1 MNLKLKLIFFYFF
14 CSMNF
19 LEAKKYFFN
28 ECASVLD
35 KDELEELFSRIT
47 EHLTGL
53 SKLDLLANKS
63 TEMNVE
69 ALNSI
74 IADLK
79 IHKPIQYILGYEWF
93 GKFKLQVTKNTL
105 IPRPETEELTL
116 WILDTLKEKKNQ
128 YLFIIDIGTG
138 SGCIPIYLKSVLVKA
153 EILAM
158 DINQKTIE
166 IAIQNAKNHHL
177 DIDFFQDD
185 ILNLFHTFSEKFDVI
200 VSNPPYI
207 LESEKTT
214 MSERVTAYEPHEAL
228 FVTNKDPMQFY
239 KSIVS
244 FAKNNLKK
252 DGFLF
257 FETHQDYAEDVF
269 NLCKENGFETALKKD
284 MYENNRMI
292 KAMLGI

>member
-1 MNLKLKLIFFYFF
+1 
-14 CSMNF
+14 MNF

-35 KDELEELFSRIT
+35 EDESEELFSRII
-47 EHLTGL
+47 EDQTGL
-53 SKLDLLANKS
+53 SKIDLLANKS
-63 TEMNVE
+63 IELNLVT
-69 ALNSI
+69 LNSI
-74 IADLK
+74 IDDLK
-79 IHKPIQYILGYEWF
+79 KHKPIQYILGYEWF
-93 GKFKLQVTKNTL
+93 GKFKLHVTENTL
-105 IPRPETEELTL
+105 IPRPETEELVL
-116 WILDTLKEKKNQ
+116 WIVETLKEKNNQ
-128 YLFIIDIGTG
+128 NAFIIDIGTG
-138 SGCIPIYLKSVLVKA
+138 SGCIPIYLKSTLQKA

-166 IAIQNAKNHHL
+166 VAIQNAKNYAV

-207 LESEKTT
+207 LETEKKG
-214 MSERVTAYEPHEAL
+214 MSKRVIAYEPYEAL
-228 FVTNKDPMQFY
+228 FVTNNDPLQFY
-239 KSIVS
+239 RSIVS

-269 NLCKENGFETALKKD
+269 NLCIQNGFQTELKKD
-284 MYENNRMI
+284 MYENNRMV
-292 KAMLGI
+292 KAVMKD

>member
-14 CSMNF
+14 CRMN
-19 LEAKKYFFN
+19 LWEAKKYFF
-28 ECASVLD
+28 EQCANVLD
-35 KDELEELFSRIT
+35 EGEAEELFSRIT

-53 SKLDLLANKS
+53 SKLDLSGNQAVDLND
-63 TEMNVE
+63 E

-79 IHKPIQYILGYEWF
+79 MHKPIQYILGYEWF
-93 GKFKLQVTKNTL
+93 GKFKLNVTENTL
-105 IPRPETEELTL
+105 IPRPETEELVL
-116 WILDTLKEKKNQ
+116 WILETLKEKNNQ
-128 YLFIIDIGTG
+128 NSFIIDIGTG
-138 SGCIPIYLKSVLVKA
+138 SGCIPIYLKSVLQKS

-166 IAIQNAKNHHL
+166 VAIQNAKKYQVE
-177 DIDFFQDD
+177 IDFFQDD

-207 LESEKTT
+207 LETEKTA
-214 MSERVTAYEPHEAL
+214 MSTRVTAYEPHEAL
-228 FVTNKDPMQFY
+228 FVTNKDPLQFY
-239 KSIVS
+239 KSIIS

-269 NLCKENGFETALKKD
+269 NLCKNNGFQTELKKD
-284 MYENNRMI
+284 MYENDRMI
-292 KAMLGI
+292 KAIFSI

>member
-1 MNLKLKLIFFYFF
+1 
-14 CSMNF
+14 MNF

-35 KDELEELFSRIT
+35 EDESEELFSRII
-47 EHLTGL
+47 EDQTGL
-53 SKLDLLANKS
+53 SKIDLLANKS
-63 TEMNVE
+63 IELNLVT
-69 ALNSI
+69 LNSI
-74 IADLK
+74 IDDLK
-79 IHKPIQYILGYEWF
+79 KHKPIQYILGYEWF
-93 GKFKLQVTKNTL
+93 GKFKLHVTENTL
-105 IPRPETEELTL
+105 IPRPETEELVL
-116 WILDTLKEKKNQ
+116 WIVETLKEKNNQ
-128 YLFIIDIGTG
+128 NAFIIDIGTG
-138 SGCIPIYLKSVLVKA
+138 SGCIPIYLKSTLQKA

-166 IAIQNAKNHHL
+166 VAIQNAKNYAV

-207 LESEKTT
+207 LETEKKG
-214 MSERVTAYEPHEAL
+214 MSKRVIAYEPHEAL
-228 FVTNKDPMQFY
+228 FVTNNDPLQFY
-239 KSIVS
+239 RSIVS

-269 NLCKENGFETALKKD
+269 NLCIQNGFQTELKKD
-284 MYENNRMI
+284 MYENNRMV
-292 KAMLGI
+292 KAVMKD

>member
-14 CSMNF
+14 CRMN
-19 LEAKKYFFN
+19 LWEAKKYFF
-28 ECASVLD
+28 EQCAIVLD
-35 KDELEELFSRIT
+35 EGEAEELFSRIT

-53 SKLDLLANKS
+53 SKLDLLGNQAVDLND
-63 TEMNVE
+63 E

-79 IHKPIQYILGYEWF
+79 MHKPIQYILGYEWF
-93 GKFKLQVTKNTL
+93 GKFKLNVTENTL
-105 IPRPETEELTL
+105 IPRPETEELVL
-116 WILDTLKEKKNQ
+116 WILETLKEKNNQ
-128 YLFIIDIGTG
+128 NSFIIDIGTG
-138 SGCIPIYLKSVLVKA
+138 SGCIPIYLKSALQKS

-166 IAIQNAKNHHL
+166 VAIQNAKKYQVE
-177 DIDFFQDD
+177 IDFFQDD

-207 LESEKTT
+207 LETEKTA
-214 MSERVTAYEPHEAL
+214 MSTRVTAYEPHEAL
-228 FVTNKDPMQFY
+228 FVTNKDPLQFY
-239 KSIVS
+239 KSIIS

-269 NLCKENGFETALKKD
+269 NLCKNNGFHTELKKD
-284 MYENNRMI
+284 MYENDRII
-292 KAMLGI
+292 KAIFSI

>member
-1 MNLKLKLIFFYFF
+1 
-14 CSMNF
+14 MNF

-35 KDELEELFSRIT
+35 EDESEELFSRIT
-47 EHLTGL
+47 EDQTGL
-53 SKLDLLANKS
+53 SKIDLLANKS
-63 TEMNVE
+63 IE
-69 ALNSI
+69 LNLVTLYSI

-79 IHKPIQYILGYEWF
+79 KHKPIQYILGYEWF
-93 GKFKLQVTKNTL
+93 GKFKLQVNENTL
-105 IPRPETEELTL
+105 IPRPETEELAL
-116 WILDTLKEKKNQ
+116 WIVETLKEKNNQ
-128 YLFIIDIGTG
+128 NAFIIDIGTG
-138 SGCIPIYLKSVLVKA
+138 SGCIPIYLKSTLQKA

-166 IAIQNAKNHHL
+166 VAVQNAKNYAV

-207 LESEKTT
+207 LETEKKG
-214 MSERVTAYEPHEAL
+214 MSKRVIAYEPHEAL
-228 FVTNKDPMQFY
+228 FVSNNDPLQFY
-239 KSIVS
+239 RSIVS
-244 FAKNNLKK
+244 FAKINLKK

-269 NLCKENGFETALKKD
+269 NLCIQNGFQTELKKD
-284 MYENNRMI
+284 MYENNRMV
-292 KAMLGI
+292 KAVMKD

>member
-1 MNLKLKLIFFYFF
+1 
-14 CSMNF
+14 MNF

-28 ECASVLD
+28 ECASLH
-35 KDELEELFSRIT
+35 DEDESEELFSRII
-47 EHLTGL
+47 EDQTGL
-53 SKLDLLANKS
+53 SKIDLLANKS
-63 TEMNVE
+63 IELNLVT
-69 ALNSI
+69 LNSI

-79 IHKPIQYILGYEWF
+79 KHKPIQYILGYEWF
-93 GKFKLQVTKNTL
+93 GKFKLQVNENTL
-105 IPRPETEELTL
+105 IPRPETEELAL
-116 WILDTLKEKKNQ
+116 WIVETLKEKNNQ
-128 YLFIIDIGTG
+128 NAFIIDIGTG
-138 SGCIPIYLKSVLVKA
+138 SGCIPIYLKSTLQKA

-166 IAIQNAKNHHL
+166 VAIQNAKNYAV

-207 LESEKTT
+207 LETEKKG
-214 MSERVTAYEPHEAL
+214 MSKRVIAYEPHEAL
-228 FVTNKDPMQFY
+228 FVTNNDPLQFY
-239 KSIVS
+239 RSIVS

-269 NLCKENGFETALKKD
+269 NLCIQNGFQTELKKD
-284 MYENNRMI
+284 MYENNRMV
-292 KAMLGI
+292 KAVMKD

>member
-1 MNLKLKLIFFYFF
+1 MK
-14 CSMNF
+14 F

-35 KDELEELFSRIT
+35 EDESEELFSRII
-47 EHLTGL
+47 EDQTGL
-53 SKLDLLANKS
+53 SKIDLLANKS
-63 TEMNVE
+63 IELNLVT
-69 ALNSI
+69 LNSI

-79 IHKPIQYILGYEWF
+79 KHKPIQYILGYEWF
-93 GKFKLQVTKNTL
+93 GKFKLQVNENTL
-105 IPRPETEELTL
+105 IPRPETEELAL
-116 WILDTLKEKKNQ
+116 WIVETLKEKNNQ
-128 YLFIIDIGTG
+128 NAFIIDIGTG
-138 SGCIPIYLKSVLVKA
+138 SGCIPIYLKSTLQKA

-166 IAIQNAKNHHL
+166 VAVQNAKNYAV

-207 LESEKTT
+207 LETEKKG
-214 MSERVTAYEPHEAL
+214 MSKRVIAYEPHEAL
-228 FVTNKDPMQFY
+228 FVSNNDPLQFY
-239 KSIVS
+239 RSIVS
-244 FAKNNLKK
+244 FAKINLKK

-269 NLCKENGFETALKKD
+269 NLCIQNGFQTELKKD
-284 MYENNRMI
+284 MYENNRMV
-292 KAMLGI
+292 KAVMKD

>member
-1 MNLKLKLIFFYFF
+1 
-14 CSMNF
+14 MNF

-35 KDELEELFSRIT
+35 EDESEELFSRII
-47 EHLTGL
+47 EDQTGL
-53 SKLDLLANKS
+53 SKIDLLANKS
-63 TEMNVE
+63 IELNLVT
-69 ALNSI
+69 LNSI
-74 IADLK
+74 IDDLK
-79 IHKPIQYILGYEWF
+79 KHKPIQYILGYEWF
-93 GKFKLQVTKNTL
+93 GKFKLHVTENTL
-105 IPRPETEELTL
+105 IPRPETEGLVL
-116 WILDTLKEKKNQ
+116 WIVETLKKKNNQ
-128 YLFIIDIGTG
+128 NAFIIDIGTG
-138 SGCIPIYLKSVLVKA
+138 SGCIPIYLKSTLQKA

-166 IAIQNAKNHHL
+166 VAIQNAKNYAV

-207 LESEKTT
+207 LETEKKG
-214 MSERVTAYEPHEAL
+214 MSKRVIAYEPHEAL
-228 FVTNKDPMQFY
+228 FVTNNDPLQFY
-239 KSIVS
+239 RSIVS

-269 NLCKENGFETALKKD
+269 NLCIQNGFQTELKKD
-284 MYENNRMI
+284 MYENNRMV
-292 KAMLGI
+292 KAVMKD

>member
-1 MNLKLKLIFFYFF
+1 
-14 CSMNF
+14 MNF

-35 KDELEELFSRIT
+35 EDESEELFSRII
-47 EHLTGL
+47 EDQTGL
-53 SKLDLLANKS
+53 SKIDLLANKS
-63 TEMNVE
+63 IELNLVT
-69 ALNSI
+69 LNSI
-74 IADLK
+74 IDDLK
-79 IHKPIQYILGYEWF
+79 KHKPIQYILGYEWF
-93 GKFKLQVTKNTL
+93 GKFKLQVNENTL
-105 IPRPETEELTL
+105 IPRPETEELAL
-116 WILDTLKEKKNQ
+116 WIVETLIEKNNQ
-128 YLFIIDIGTG
+128 NALIIDIGTG
-138 SGCIPIYLKSVLVKA
+138 SGCIPIYLKSTLQKA

-166 IAIQNAKNHHL
+166 VAIQNAKNYAV

-207 LESEKTT
+207 LETEKKG
-214 MSERVTAYEPHEAL
+214 MSKRVTAYEPHEAL
-228 FVTNKDPMQFY
+228 FVTNNDPLQFY
-239 KSIVS
+239 RSIVS

-269 NLCKENGFETALKKD
+269 NLCIQNGFQTELKKD
-284 MYENNRMI
+284 MYENNRMV
-292 KAMLGI
+292 KAVMKD

>member
-1 MNLKLKLIFFYFF
+1 
-14 CSMNF
+14 MNF

-35 KDELEELFSRIT
+35 EDESEELFSRII
-47 EHLTGL
+47 EDQTGL
-53 SKLDLLANKS
+53 SKIDLLANKS
-63 TEMNVE
+63 IELNLVT
-69 ALNSI
+69 LNSI

-79 IHKPIQYILGYEWF
+79 KHKPIQYILGYEWF
-93 GKFKLQVTKNTL
+93 GKFKLHVTENTL
-105 IPRPETEELTL
+105 IPRPETEELVL
-116 WILDTLKEKKNQ
+116 WIVETLKEKNNQ
-128 YLFIIDIGTG
+128 NAFIIDIGTG
-138 SGCIPIYLKSVLVKA
+138 SGCIPIYLKSTLQKA

-166 IAIQNAKNHHL
+166 VAIQNAKNYAV

-207 LESEKTT
+207 LETEKKG
-214 MSERVTAYEPHEAL
+214 MSKRVIAYEPHEAL
-228 FVTNKDPMQFY
+228 FVTNNDPLQFY
-239 KSIVS
+239 RSIVS

-269 NLCKENGFETALKKD
+269 NLCIQNGFQTELKKD
-284 MYENNRMI
+284 MYENNRMV
-292 KAMLGI
+292 KAVMKD

>member
-1 MNLKLKLIFFYFF
+1 
-14 CSMNF
+14 MNF

-35 KDELEELFSRIT
+35 EDESEELFSRII
-47 EHLTGL
+47 EDQTGL
-53 SKLDLLANKS
+53 SKIDLLANKS
-63 TEMNVE
+63 IELNLVT
-69 ALNSI
+69 LNSI
-74 IADLK
+74 IDDLK
-79 IHKPIQYILGYEWF
+79 KHKPIQYILGYEWF
-93 GKFKLQVTKNTL
+93 GKFKLHVTENTL
-105 IPRPETEELTL
+105 IPRPETEELVL
-116 WILDTLKEKKNQ
+116 WIVETLKEKNNQ
-128 YLFIIDIGTG
+128 NAFIIDIGTG
-138 SGCIPIYLKSVLVKA
+138 SGCIPIYLKSTLQKA

-166 IAIQNAKNHHL
+166 VAIQNAKNYAV

-207 LESEKTT
+207 LETEKKG
-214 MSERVTAYEPHEAL
+214 MCKRVIAYEPHEAL
-228 FVTNKDPMQFY
+228 FVTNNDPLQFY
-239 KSIVS
+239 RSIVS

>member
-1 MNLKLKLIFFYFF
+1 
-14 CSMNF
+14 MNF

-35 KDELEELFSRIT
+35 EDESEELFSRII
-47 EHLTGL
+47 EDQTGL
-53 SKLDLLANKS
+53 SKIDLLANKS
-63 TEMNVE
+63 IELNLVT
-69 ALNSI
+69 LNSI

-79 IHKPIQYILGYEWF
+79 KHKPIQYILGYEWF
-93 GKFKLQVTKNTL
+93 GKFKLHVTENTL
-105 IPRPETEELTL
+105 IPRPETEELAL
-116 WILDTLKEKKNQ
+116 WILETLKEKNNQ
-128 YLFIIDIGTG
+128 NAFIIDIGTG
-138 SGCIPIYLKSVLVKA
+138 SGCIPIYLKYSLQKA

-166 IAIQNAKNHHL
+166 VAIQNAKNYAV

-207 LESEKTT
+207 LETEKKG
-214 MSERVTAYEPHEAL
+214 MSKRVTAYEPHEAL
-228 FVTNKDPMQFY
+228 FVTNNDPLQFY
-239 KSIVS
+239 RSIVS

-252 DGFLF
+252 NGFLF

-269 NLCKENGFETALKKD
+269 NLCIQNGFQTELKKD
-284 MYENNRMI
+284 MYENNRMV
-292 KAMLGI
+292 KAVMKD

>member
-1 MNLKLKLIFFYFF
+1 
-14 CSMNF
+14 MNF

-35 KDELEELFSRIT
+35 EDESEELFSRII
-47 EHLTGL
+47 EDQTGL
-53 SKLDLLANKS
+53 SKIDLLANKS
-63 TEMNVE
+63 IELNLVT
-69 ALNSI
+69 LNSI
-74 IADLK
+74 IDDLK
-79 IHKPIQYILGYEWF
+79 KHKPIQYILGYEWF
-93 GKFKLQVTKNTL
+93 GKFKLHVTENTL
-105 IPRPETEELTL
+105 IPRPETEELVL
-116 WILDTLKEKKNQ
+116 WIVETLKEKNNQ
-128 YLFIIDIGTG
+128 NAFIIDIGTG
-138 SGCIPIYLKSVLVKA
+138 SGCIPIYLKSTLQKA

-166 IAIQNAKNHHL
+166 VAIQNAKNYAV

-207 LESEKTT
+207 LETEKKG
-214 MSERVTAYEPHEAL
+214 MSKRVTAYEPHEAL
-228 FVTNKDPMQFY
+228 FVTNNDPLQFY
-239 KSIVS
+239 RSIVS

-269 NLCKENGFETALKKD
+269 NLCIQNGFQTELKKD
-284 MYENNRMI
+284 MHENNRMV
-292 KAMLGI
+292 KAVMKD

>member
-1 MNLKLKLIFFYFF
+1 
-14 CSMNF
+14 MNF

-35 KDELEELFSRIT
+35 EDESEELFSRII
-47 EHLTGL
+47 EDQTGL
-53 SKLDLLANKS
+53 SKIDLLANKS
-63 TEMNVE
+63 IELNLVT
-69 ALNSI
+69 LNSI
-74 IADLK
+74 IDDLK
-79 IHKPIQYILGYEWF
+79 KHKPIQYILGYEWF
-93 GKFKLQVTKNTL
+93 GKFKFHVTENTL
-105 IPRPETEELTL
+105 IPRPETEELVL
-116 WILDTLKEKKNQ
+116 WIVETLKEKNNQ
-128 YLFIIDIGTG
+128 NAFIIDIGTG
-138 SGCIPIYLKSVLVKA
+138 SGCIPIYLKSTLQKA

-166 IAIQNAKNHHL
+166 VAIQNAKNYAV

-207 LESEKTT
+207 LETEKKG
-214 MSERVTAYEPHEAL
+214 MSKRVIAYEPHEAL
-228 FVTNKDPMQFY
+228 FVTNNDPLQFY
-239 KSIVS
+239 RSIVS

-269 NLCKENGFETALKKD
+269 NLCIQNGFQTELKKD
-284 MYENNRMI
+284 MYENNRMV
-292 KAMLGI
+292 KAVMKD

>member
-1 MNLKLKLIFFYFF
+1 
-14 CSMNF
+14 MNF

-35 KDELEELFSRIT
+35 EDESEELFSRII
-47 EHLTGL
+47 EDQTGL
-53 SKLDLLANKS
+53 SKIDLLANKS
-63 TEMNVE
+63 IELNLVT
-69 ALNSI
+69 LNSI

-79 IHKPIQYILGYEWF
+79 KHKPIQYILGYEWF
-93 GKFKLQVTKNTL
+93 GKFKLQVNENTL
-105 IPRPETEELTL
+105 IPRPETEELAL
-116 WILDTLKEKKNQ
+116 WIVETLKEKNNQ
-128 YLFIIDIGTG
+128 NAFIIDIGTG
-138 SGCIPIYLKSVLVKA
+138 SGCIPIYLKSTLQKA

-166 IAIQNAKNHHL
+166 VAIQNAKNYAV

-207 LESEKTT
+207 LETEKKG
-214 MSERVTAYEPHEAL
+214 MSKRVIAYEPHEAL
-228 FVTNKDPMQFY
+228 FVTNNDPLQFY
-239 KSIVS
+239 RSIVS

-269 NLCKENGFETALKKD
+269 NLCIQNGFQTELKKD
-284 MYENNRMI
+284 MYENNRMV
-292 KAMLGI
+292 KAVMKD

>member
-1 MNLKLKLIFFYFF
+1 
-14 CSMNF
+14 MNF

-35 KDELEELFSRIT
+35 EDESEELFSRII
-47 EHLTGL
+47 EDQTGL
-53 SKLDLLANKS
+53 SKIDLLANKS
-63 TEMNVE
+63 IELNLVT
-69 ALNSI
+69 LNSI
-74 IADLK
+74 IDDLK
-79 IHKPIQYILGYEWF
+79 KHKPIQYILGYEWF
-93 GKFKLQVTKNTL
+93 DKFKLHVTENTL
-105 IPRPETEELTL
+105 IPRPETEELVL
-116 WILDTLKEKKNQ
+116 WIVETLKEKNNQ
-128 YLFIIDIGTG
+128 NAFIIDIGTG
-138 SGCIPIYLKSVLVKA
+138 SGCIPIYLKSTLQKA

-166 IAIQNAKNHHL
+166 VAIQNAKNYAV

-207 LESEKTT
+207 LETEKKG
-214 MSERVTAYEPHEAL
+214 MSKRVIAYEPHEAL
-228 FVTNKDPMQFY
+228 FVTNNDPLQFY
-239 KSIVS
+239 RSIVS

-269 NLCKENGFETALKKD
+269 NLCIQNGFQTELKKD
-284 MYENNRMI
+284 MYENNRMV
-292 KAMLGI
+292 KAVMKD

>member
-1 MNLKLKLIFFYFF
+1 
-14 CSMNF
+14 MNF

-35 KDELEELFSRIT
+35 EDESEELFSRII
-47 EHLTGL
+47 EDQTGL
-53 SKLDLLANKS
+53 SKIDLLANKS
-63 TEMNVE
+63 IELNLVT
-69 ALNSI
+69 LNSI
-74 IADLK
+74 IDDLK
-79 IHKPIQYILGYEWF
+79 KHKPIQYILGYEWF
-93 GKFKLQVTKNTL
+93 GKFKLHVTENTL
-105 IPRPETEELTL
+105 IPRPETEELVL
-116 WILDTLKEKKNQ
+116 WIVETLKEKNNQ
-128 YLFIIDIGTG
+128 NAFIIDIGTG
-138 SGCIPIYLKSVLVKA
+138 SGCIPIYLKYSLQKA

-166 IAIQNAKNHHL
+166 VAIQNAKNYAV

-207 LESEKTT
+207 LETEKKG
-214 MSERVTAYEPHEAL
+214 MSKRVIAYEPHEAL
-228 FVTNKDPMQFY
+228 FVTNNDPLQFY
-239 KSIVS
+239 RSIVS

-269 NLCKENGFETALKKD
+269 NLCIQNGFQTELKKD
-284 MYENNRMI
+284 MHENNRMV
-292 KAMLGI
+292 KAVMKD

>member
-1 MNLKLKLIFFYFF
+1 
-14 CSMNF
+14 MNF

-35 KDELEELFSRIT
+35 EDESEELFSRII
-47 EHLTGL
+47 EDQTGL
-53 SKLDLLANKS
+53 SKIDLLANKS
-63 TEMNVE
+63 IE
-69 ALNSI
+69 LNLVTLYSI

-79 IHKPIQYILGYEWF
+79 KHKPIQYILGYEWF
-93 GKFKLQVTKNTL
+93 GKFKLQVNENTL
-105 IPRPETEELTL
+105 IPRPETEELAL
-116 WILDTLKEKKNQ
+116 WIVETLKEKNNQ
-128 YLFIIDIGTG
+128 NAFIIDIGTG
-138 SGCIPIYLKSVLVKA
+138 SGCIPIYLKSSLQKA

-166 IAIQNAKNHHL
+166 VAIQNAKNYAV

-207 LESEKTT
+207 LETEKKG
-214 MSERVTAYEPHEAL
+214 MSKRVTAYEPHEAL
-228 FVTNKDPMQFY
+228 FVSNNDPLQFY
-239 KSIVS
+239 RSIVS
-244 FAKNNLKK
+244 FAKINLKK

-269 NLCKENGFETALKKD
+269 NLCIQNGFQTELKKD
-284 MYENNRMI
+284 MYENNRMV
-292 KAMLGI
+292 KAVMKD

>member
-1 MNLKLKLIFFYFF
+1 
-14 CSMNF
+14 MNF

-35 KDELEELFSRIT
+35 EDESEELFSRII
-47 EHLTGL
+47 EDQTGL
-53 SKLDLLANKS
+53 SKIDLLANKS
-63 TEMNVE
+63 IKLNLVT
-69 ALNSI
+69 LNSI
-74 IADLK
+74 IDDLK
-79 IHKPIQYILGYEWF
+79 KHKPIQYILGYEWF
-93 GKFKLQVTKNTL
+93 GKFKLHVTENTL
-105 IPRPETEELTL
+105 IPRPETEELVL
-116 WILDTLKEKKNQ
+116 WIVETLKKKNNQ
-128 YLFIIDIGTG
+128 NAFIIDIGTG
-138 SGCIPIYLKSVLVKA
+138 SGCIPIYLKSTLQKA

-166 IAIQNAKNHHL
+166 VAIQNAKNYAV

-207 LESEKTT
+207 LETEKKG
-214 MSERVTAYEPHEAL
+214 MSKRVIAYEPHEAL
-228 FVTNKDPMQFY
+228 FVTNNDPLQFY
-239 KSIVS
+239 RSIVS

-269 NLCKENGFETALKKD
+269 NLCIQNGFQTELKKD
-284 MYENNRMI
+284 MYENNRMV
-292 KAMLGI
+292 KAVMKD

>member
-1 MNLKLKLIFFYFF
+1 
-14 CSMNF
+14 MNF

-35 KDELEELFSRIT
+35 EDESEELFSRII
-47 EHLTGL
+47 EDQTGL
-53 SKLDLLANKS
+53 SKIDLLANKS
-63 TEMNVE
+63 IELNLVT
-69 ALNSI
+69 LNSI
-74 IADLK
+74 IDDLK
-79 IHKPIQYILGYEWF
+79 KHKPIQYILGYEWF
-93 GKFKLQVTKNTL
+93 GKFKLHVTENTL
-105 IPRPETEELTL
+105 IPRPETEELVL
-116 WILDTLKEKKNQ
+116 WIVETLKKKNNQ
-128 YLFIIDIGTG
+128 NAFIIDIGTG
-138 SGCIPIYLKSVLVKA
+138 SGCIPIYLKSTLQKA

-166 IAIQNAKNHHL
+166 VAIQNAKNYAV

-207 LESEKTT
+207 LETEKKG
-214 MSERVTAYEPHEAL
+214 MSKRVIAYEPHEAL
-228 FVTNKDPMQFY
+228 FVTNNDPLQFY
-239 KSIVS
+239 RSIVS

-269 NLCKENGFETALKKD
+269 NLCIQNGFQTELKKD
-284 MYENNRMI
+284 MYENNRMV
-292 KAMLGI
+292 KAVMKD